1 MELSVFWPTMV
12 HTILSQNTSGAMK
25 TLLLIFLF
33 LLFLL
38 LFSLV
43 RDFKISQTGEFVKS
57 TNKNSG
63 EWKVIGRVEILNGR
77 IVSVMK
83 NFTSS

>member
-1 MELSVFWPTMV
+1 
-12 HTILSQNTSGAMK
+12 MK